1 MDTFELIFELD
12 IPEEYRWER
21 IRIWRDQ
28 LLKNSDYRMIQ
39 DVPGDKTAWAN
50 YRQSLRDLPSSV
62 DNPLDIIFPE
72 QPSA

>member
-1 MDTFELIFELD
+1 MDTFESIFELD

-21 IRIWRDQ
+21 IRICRDQ
-28 LLKNSDYRMIQ
+28 LLKTSDYRMIQ